1 MAKFCTS
8 CGNPMAEGARFCA
21 VCGAGIPGQPAAA
34 AAPPPVQQT
43 PVGSA
48 PVAPAPV
55 APASAPPAAPAT
67 GAGSGI
73 KILFIVLGVIVFL
86 FLLVAGSC
94 FYVAYRVKQ
103 KASEFKAEMG
113 VNAPPYRGNRD
124 ACSKLSVSEASEA
137 LGQPVTSTEQS
148 GTTCVYHYGPN
159 GANEIPI
166 EYTWQGGAMALKL
179 SHAAMK
185 QVGGMETFTELPGIG
200 DEAYLAPMGSGL
212 LLRKGDVMVHI
223 DMRVGGLNADAAKA
237 MAAKIADH
245 L

>member
-1 MAKFCTS
+1 MAKFCTV

-21 VCGAGIPGQPAAA
+21 ACGAGVPGQSAVA
-34 AAPPPVQQT
+34 AAPPPVQQN

-48 PVAPAPV
+48 PVVPASV
-55 APASAPPAAPAT
+55 APAAAPPAAPTT
-67 GAGSGI
+67 GTGSGI
-73 KILFIVLGVIVFL
+73 KILFIVLGVIVF
-86 FLLVAGSC
+86 FALLAAGSC

-113 VNAPPYRGNRD
+113 VNAPPYRGSKD
-124 ACSKLSVSEASEA
+124 ACSKLSVGEASEA

-166 EYTWQGGAMALKL
+166 EYTWQGGMMALKL
-179 SHAAMK
+179 AHAAMK
-185 QVGGMETFTELPGIG
+185 QVGGMDTFTELPGIG

-223 DMRVGGLNADAAKA
+223 DMRAGELNANAAKA
-237 MAAKIADH
+237 MAAKIADR

>member
-21 VCGAGIPGQPAAA
+21 VCGAGIPGQAAAA
-34 AAPPPVQQT
+34 AAPPPVHQT

-48 PVAPAPV
+48 PVAPAPA
-55 APASAPPAAPAT
+55 APVSAPPAAPAPGT
-67 GAGSGI
+67 GSGI

-103 KASEFKAEMG
+103 KASEFKAELG
-113 VNAPPYRGNRD
+113 VNAPPYRGSKD
-124 ACSKLSVSEASEA
+124 ACSKLSVGEASAA
-137 LGQPVTSTEQS
+137 LGQPVTSAEQRS
-148 GTTCVYHYGPN
+148 SILCIYHYGPN

-166 EYTWQGGAMALKL
+166 HYTWQGGAMAFKFA
-179 SHAAMK
+179 HGAMK
-185 QVGGMETFTELPGIG
+185 QAGAETFTELPGIG
-200 DEAYLAPMGSGL
+200 DEAYLDPMASL
-212 LLRKGDVMVHI
+212 LLMRKGDVEVHI
-223 DMRVGGLNADAAKA
+223 DMRAGELNADAAKA
-237 MAAKIADH
+237 MATKIADR

>member
-1 MAKFCTS
+1 MAKFCTV

-34 AAPPPVQQT
+34 PPPVQPT
-43 PVGSA
+43 PVGST
-48 PVAPAPV
+48 PVAPVPFS
-55 APASAPPAAPAT
+55 PASAPPAAPAA

-73 KILFIVLGVIVFL
+73 KILFIVLGVIVF
-86 FLLVAGSC
+86 FVLLAAGSC
-94 FYVAYRVKQ
+94 FYIVYRVRQ
-103 KASEFKAEMG
+103 KATEFKAEMG
-113 VNAPPYRGNRD
+113 INAAPYRGNRD
-124 ACSKLSVSEASEA
+124 ACSKLSVSEASKT

-166 EYTWQGGAMALKL
+166 QYTWEGGAMALKL

-185 QVGGMETFTELPGIG
+185 QVGGMDTFTELPGIG
-200 DEAYLAPMGSGL
+200 DEAYLAPMASGL
-212 LLRKGDVMVHI
+212 LMRKGDVMVHI
-223 DMRVGGLNADAAKA
+223 DMRAGELNADAAKA
-237 MAAKIADH
+237 MAAKIAGH

>member
-1 MAKFCTS
+1 
-8 CGNPMAEGARFCA
+8 
-21 VCGAGIPGQPAAA
+21 VAA
-34 AAPPPVQQT
+34 
-43 PVGSA
+43 
-48 PVAPAPV
+48 APV

-67 GAGSGI
+67 GTGSGI

-113 VNAPPYRGNRD
+113 ANATPYQGNRD

-159 GANEIPI
+159 GANEIAI
-166 EYTWQGGAMALKL
+166 QYTWQGGMMALKL

-185 QVGGMETFTELPGIG
+185 QVGGGMDTITELPGIG

-223 DMRVGGLNADAAKA
+223 DMRVAGLNADAAKA
-237 MAAKIADH
+237 MAVKIADH